1 MQSENQLKNLKPFDE
16 NQDREEAKKNG
27 RKGGV
32 ASGIARRKKA
42 AARKAFA
49 EVMAIVPTFDPRNEK
64 DARTIRSLEKYGIT
78 DLESVDLQLLSALSL
93 MNKATTGHTGAI
105 RLMMEIVGEDAA
117 SQIQKQKLALDRERL
132 ALERERL
139 ALERERM
146 ERENSASCEKSC
158 AKIILAADG
167 GIEVHDGT

>member
-27 RKGGV
+27 KKGGV

-49 EVMAIVPTFDPRNEK
+49 EVMSIVPKFDPRNEK

-93 MNKATTGHTGAI
+93 MNKATAGDTGAI
-105 RLMMEIVGEDAA
+105 RLMMEIVGEDAT
-117 SQIQKQKLALDRERL
+117 SQIQKEKVAI
-132 ALERERL
+132 ERERL
-139 ALERERM
+139 ALERERF
-146 ERENSASCEKSC
+146 EFEKKKAIHAPEKEQREQTIA
-158 AKIILAADG
+158 AIIEAVKNV
-167 GIEVHDGT
+167 E